1 VKNRDNFSSVYEIAN
16 QLLTRHSPY
25 FVPWMND
32 NELSFWNVNEVDF
45 FLLVR
50 YLYIDNNTQ
59 VARYLTRVISIW
71 THEEKFHMGLRELW
85 TETRNYMIM
94 WRPRCRPRRQC
105 FSSQF
110 SPRDN
115 VSYLNFSA
123 HFFVV
128 LTSLFQKSCC
138 ALRAILW
145 IEAQKKLKRDLEV
158 TALIGKIDN
167 NNSLL
172 YS

>member
-1 VKNRDNFSSVYEIAN
+1 
-16 QLLTRHSPY
+16 
-25 FVPWMND
+25 M
-32 NELSFWNVNEVDF
+32 
-45 FLLVR
+45 
-50 YLYIDNNTQ
+50 
-59 VARYLTRVISIW
+59 
-71 THEEKFHMGLRELW
+71 
-85 TETRNYMIM
+85 
-94 WRPRCRPRRQC
+94 
-105 FSSQF
+105 
-110 SPRDN
+110 
-115 VSYLNFSA
+115 SYLNFSA